1 MKYSLCTST
10 LLVTLAAAIS
20 APVKPPSIIS
30 QPSANSSH
38 FTASLFNATNGHRL
52 GKWPDLPYRT
62 PVGAHLSMNID
73 GYGRTIPQPRA
84 KALIL
89 ASLRDVIQRLDS
101 EGGPL
106 DLIGQLEIMSYNT
119 LVRVRFGS
127 TNPREQRLTRLD
139 ASEVLEAIYDLSVAF
154 GPVEIVLAEIEETEE
169 WELMSLFEMIF
180 PGPVTRA
187 SVAHG

>member
-1 MKYSLCTST
+1 
-10 LLVTLAAAIS
+10 
-20 APVKPPSIIS
+20 
-30 QPSANSSH
+30 
-38 FTASLFNATNGHRL
+38 
-52 GKWPDLPYRT
+52 
-62 PVGAHLSMNID
+62 MNID
-73 GYGRTIPQPRA
+73 GYGRTVPNPRA

-89 ASLRDVIQRLDS
+89 ASLRDVIYRLDS
-101 EGGPL
+101 GGKPL
-106 DLIGQLEIMSYNT
+106 DLIGQLEIVSYNT

-169 WELMSLFEMIF
+169 WELMSLFEMSF
-180 PGPVTRA
+180 PGPVMRA